1 MGLTLWSGSD
11 DMDPTLFYFS
21 IVKKL
26 LEPQYK

>member
-21 IVKKL
+21 IVKSFIGTTI
-26 LEPQYK
+26 

>member
-21 IVKKL
+21 IVKNVIGTTI
-26 LEPQYK
+26 